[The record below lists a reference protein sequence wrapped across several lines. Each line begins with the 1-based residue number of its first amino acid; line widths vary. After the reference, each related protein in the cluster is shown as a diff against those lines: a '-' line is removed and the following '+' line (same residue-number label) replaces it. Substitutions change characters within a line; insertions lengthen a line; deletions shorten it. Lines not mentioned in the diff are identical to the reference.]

1 MNNYAQLQWDNMY
14 PQILEAKAAFEDKF
28 FAEQAEVDAKAMELY
43 NAGDLEGARAYLT
56 EYTCKCMDEVYEG
69 WWAFAWKLV
78 GTNYDGMHINEDGSS
93 TNRGYDHEYLEAVNF
108 GATSLEDKAAL
119 GIN

>member
-1 MNNYAQLQWDNMY
+1 MTWGAGTFHAAGYVHGVAPDVVNKL
-14 PQILEAKAAFEDKF
+14 ILTD
-28 FAEQAEVDAKAMELY
+28 
-43 NAGDLEGARAYLT
+43 
-56 EYTCKCMDEVYEG
+56 YTCKCMDEVYEG